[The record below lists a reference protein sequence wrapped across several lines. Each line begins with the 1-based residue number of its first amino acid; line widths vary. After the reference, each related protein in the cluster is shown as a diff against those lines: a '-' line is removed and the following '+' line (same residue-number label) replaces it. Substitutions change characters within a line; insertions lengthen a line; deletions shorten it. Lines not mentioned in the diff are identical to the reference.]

1 MLLGILVSVFVLIVI
16 FNIIAAVVDMKIHL
30 NIRENIEYLADE
42 FSDKCELQPQTIVM
56 SKKQMEEIAGI
67 VANIMK
73 EEKK

>member
-30 NIRENIEYLADE
+30 NIRENIEYLANE

-56 SKKQMEEIAGI
+56 SKKQMEKIAGI

>member
-56 SKKQMEEIAGI
+56 SKKQMEKIAGI